1 MDPQHSSA
9 PAARWRHQVSQGGSV
24 ALTASLDII
33 DKIKHVGLVKWGW
46 NAHTNTHTNTQT
58 HKHTFVCVHH
68 ATLIEKCT

>member
-33 DKIKHVGLVKWGW
+33 DKIKHVGLFKWGW
-46 NAHTNTHTNTQT
+46 NAHTNT